1 MQPTQTEESIM
12 VTAITATHAGPGQ
25 IVPGPRNA
33 NLPALPWRDPHSVPP
48 EKLAAFIAELTK
60 ACAENPQ
67 NVDVHTVLGMAHAMN
82 YDVYRS
88 MDALDAARRIDPVNF
103 LAQFKYAELY
113 YRLRAL
119 DKAERETTKAL
130 ELAGTHWELALAR
143 RQLSEIRRMR
153 REGTQ
158 KPEWTK
164 SLRLPAVGFA
174 VALMAVGWLFMV
186 WK

>member
-1 MQPTQTEESIM
+1 MA
-12 VTAITATHAGPGQ
+12 TAITATHSGPGP
-25 IVPGPRNA
+25 VALGPNNS

-48 EKLAAFIAELTK
+48 EKLSACIAELTR
-60 ACAENPQ
+60 ACAQNPH
-67 NVDVHTVLGMAHAMN
+67 NVDVQTVLGMAHAMN
-82 YDVYRS
+82 HDVYRS
-88 MDALDAARRIDPVNF
+88 MDALCAARRIDPENF

-130 ELAGTHWELALAR
+130 DLAGTHWQLALAR
-143 RQLSEIRRMR
+143 RQLGEIRRLR

-164 SLRLPAVGFA
+164 PLRLPAVGFA